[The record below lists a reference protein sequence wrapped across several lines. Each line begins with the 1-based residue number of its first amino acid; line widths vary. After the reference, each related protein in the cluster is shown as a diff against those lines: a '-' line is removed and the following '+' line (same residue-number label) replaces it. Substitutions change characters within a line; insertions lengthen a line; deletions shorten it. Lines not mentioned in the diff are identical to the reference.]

1 MAKFFDN
8 FSTQKL
14 ILVVFLVVVGL
25 LIFLPDVGEG
35 VWQKVREMTRWFL
48 DVLPNLGE

>member
-1 MAKFFDN
+1 LKWLT
-8 FSTQKL
+8 TQGL
-14 ILVVFLVVVGL
+14 ILIVFLVIVGL

-48 DVLPNLGE
+48 DVLPALGGS